1 MGATEGALEA
11 RAVVRPGCIDVADV
25 HPAISGAIGA
35 RSGDTKIRPLEDR
48 RVHST
53 ANAEPAT
60 EIRSLDD
67 WELAL
72 ASGGEDTP
80 AWP

>member
-1 MGATEGALEA
+1 MDTIRIESAQSNFSAEA
-11 RAVVRPGCIDVADV
+11 RDATS
-25 HPAISGAIGA
+25 PA
-35 RSGDTKIRPLEDR
+35 RQP
-48 RVHST
+48 RV
-53 ANAEPAT
+53 T
-60 EIRSLDD
+60 ELRTLDD

>member
-1 MGATEGALEA
+1 MDAIRIECAQATRPADERRARSEA
-11 RAVVRPGCIDVADV
+11 REEPVAE
-25 HPAISGAIGA
+25 
-35 RSGDTKIRPLEDR
+35 IRP
-48 RVHST
+48 
-53 ANAEPAT
+53 
-60 EIRSLDD
+60 LDD